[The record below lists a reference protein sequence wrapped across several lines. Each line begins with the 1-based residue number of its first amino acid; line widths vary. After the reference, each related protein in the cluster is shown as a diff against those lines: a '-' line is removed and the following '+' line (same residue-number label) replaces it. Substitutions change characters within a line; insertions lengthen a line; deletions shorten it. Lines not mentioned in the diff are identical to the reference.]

1 MTTFGIVGQRW
12 LETFYMTKLTRDRK
26 EKWSE
31 HHVTQSSIISYQITI
46 FDMKL
51 NLLFKHYR
59 NKSVIISS
67 HLILN
72 FILDKN
78 FIIIDS
84 FLLDWRKLSLNLC
97 IIWRKKSMVY
107 SYSIQ
112 GIIQETKQTARKT
125 WDEKQRN
132 KTFLANKTE
141 ANCKKNIIQEQHEVE
156 NRETKI
162 FLLNRNEDTK
172 TEP

>member
-1 MTTFGIVGQRW
+1 
-12 LETFYMTKLTRDRK
+12 MTKLTRDRK

-97 IIWRKKSMVY
+97 IIWRKKKHGLLLFYPGNNSGNEVNCKENM
-107 SYSIQ
+107 
-112 GIIQETKQTARKT
+112 RWKT
-125 WDEKQRN
+125 EKQ
-132 KTFLANKTE
+132 
-141 ANCKKNIIQEQHEVE
+141 NISC
-156 NRETKI
+156 
-162 FLLNRNEDTK
+162 
-172 TEP
+172 